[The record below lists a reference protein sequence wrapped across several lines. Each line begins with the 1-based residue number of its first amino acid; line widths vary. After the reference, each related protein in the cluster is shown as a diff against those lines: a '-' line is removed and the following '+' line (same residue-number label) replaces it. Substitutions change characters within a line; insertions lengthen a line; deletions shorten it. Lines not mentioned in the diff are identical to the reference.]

1 MSKTFNS
8 TILLKIK
15 DENFLLESNQELS
28 VDIIN
33 EIEILCHSA
42 NDEESEFNSIRKA
55 AGFEEELY
63 EMSVYDIAEIFQK
76 VLLENL
82 NIEVN
87 FKPINLEV
95 KIWL

>member
-55 AGFEEELY
+55 SGFEEELY

>member
-1 MSKTFNS
+1 MSKTCNS

-15 DENFLLESNQELS
+15 EENFLLESKQELNI
-28 VDIIN
+28 DILN

-42 NDEESEFNSIRKA
+42 NDSESEFNTIRKK

-82 NIEVN
+82 NIEVV